1 MKPYMLLRINSLIVG
16 RTLGPRIFNT
26 ESGDVQQGVIID
38 GCQTKIL
45 KHYSI
50 FHYCYTIILI
60 RLGSQRRKKQL
71 SSIKGLMKF
80 DIHVRSKKNSI
91 LTISFDR

>member
-1 MKPYMLLRINSLIVG
+1 MLLRINSLIVG

-45 KHYSI
+45 NAI
-50 FHYCYTIILI
+50 
-60 RLGSQRRKKQL
+60 
-71 SSIKGLMKF
+71 
-80 DIHVRSKKNSI
+80 
-91 LTISFDR
+91 

>member
-1 MKPYMLLRINSLIVG
+1 MLLRINSLIVG

-45 KHYSI
+45 NAIQAFSLI
-50 FHYCYTIILI
+50 FHHCYTIILI

-71 SSIKGLMKF
+71 SSVKGLMKF
-80 DIHVRSKKNSI
+80 DINIRSKNTR
-91 LTISFDR
+91 LTVFDDHL